1 MDKMMPS
8 RRTDRKFM
16 IQAIEAMRLSRSEH
30 SNKADPLVGAVL
42 VDRAGRV
49 LARAYRGNFSV
60 GEHAEFSVLEKIAS
74 HVDTAGLTLYTTLEP
89 CTTRKPPKKPCAHRI
104 VAKGIRRVFVGI
116 PDPNPAIHGQGID
129 LLRRHDIEIQMFP
142 PDLAEQIC
150 VENHEFIES
159 FSRSTYVKS
168 EAPAKPKAA
177 RTPTSEHFR
186 GPSYE
191 ENRPISTT
199 DLRDLSREA
208 VEQYSKASGIK
219 QTFAS
224 AALWRRFLQAGFL
237 ARVSDGK
244 RLVPTL
250 AGLVV
255 FGNNPAIPLPQCK
268 IKAQAFAG
276 SPDEGGI
283 PERAIGFAPADIS
296 GPLIHVIERI
306 RRFFRRHVRKVPQI
320 RGSKRVQTT
329 EYPWE
334 AVREAV
340 VNALVHRDYQDG
352 AHVFFQMFRDRIIVK
367 SPGPPL
373 PPLTMDKIKAL
384 EITAPLRRNPR
395 VADAAH
401 RLKYMDE
408 WGTGIQAMIWR
419 LKAHGLREP
428 EFDFKDG
435 FFIVTLYGREL
446 TPISRRLKPEI
457 IALLTE
463 RQRKILDI
471 MSKQGRVTSSQA
483 TRQWG
488 ITRETATTDFNK
500 LIELGI
506 VERKGVGRSTYY
518 VLRTT

>member
-1 MDKMMPS
+1 MPS

-49 LARAYRGNFSV
+49 LARTYRGNFSV

-104 VAKGIRRVFVGI
+104 VAKGIRRVFMGI

-142 PDLAEQIC
+142 PDLAEQIR

-159 FSRSTYVKS
+159 FSQSTYVKS

-208 VEQYSKASGIK
+208 VEQYRKASGIK

-244 RLVPTL
+244 RLDQ
-250 AGLVV
+250 
-255 FGNNPAIPLPQCK
+255 PLPDLSCLGT
-268 IKAQAFAG
+268 IPP
-276 SPDEGGI
+276 SPSLSAKSKHKHLQGVRT
-283 PERAIGFAPADIS
+283 RAASPK
-296 GPLIHVIERI
+296 GPSASLR
-306 RRFFRRHVRKVPQI
+306 QI
-320 RGSKRVQTT
+320 F
-329 EYPWE
+329 
-334 AVREAV
+334 
-340 VNALVHRDYQDG
+340 L
-352 AHVFFQMFRDRIIVK
+352 
-367 SPGPPL
+367 
-373 PPLTMDKIKAL
+373 
-384 EITAPLRRNPR
+384 
-395 VADAAH
+395 
-401 RLKYMDE
+401 
-408 WGTGIQAMIWR
+408 
-419 LKAHGLREP
+419 GL
-428 EFDFKDG
+428 
-435 FFIVTLYGREL
+435 
-446 TPISRRLKPEI
+446 
-457 IALLTE
+457 
-463 RQRKILDI
+463 
-471 MSKQGRVTSSQA
+471 
-483 TRQWG
+483 
-488 ITRETATTDFNK
+488 
-500 LIELGI
+500 
-506 VERKGVGRSTYY
+506 
-518 VLRTT
+518 